1 MDELELSLYRGNAAA
16 TPPSTA
22 MTEPVVLAD
31 SSDKRKAVVFATS
44 LEVTCISMHAHT
56 LDGLV
61 DARFERVVGSQH
73 GVCKSRLSWVTSRY
87 LLSAGSTLQ
96 SGLSRR
102 YGRLTQVC
110 VFVREKNISSS
121 VFVCVCMNLCSR
133 IPRIHA

>member
-1 MDELELSLYRGNAAA
+1 MAMVITAS
-16 TPPSTA
+16 PPASEGEDHTHTHTHTHTHNHA
-22 MTEPVVLAD
+22 HISIAF
-31 SSDKRKAVVFATS
+31 SRCG
-44 LEVTCISMHAHT
+44 EVTCISMHAHT